1 MLRALSAIHGLSAVP
16 DSRNR
21 QLDKACHLV
30 ILNEKTIMAV
40 QALDYMQSIRA
51 RYQVDDALLLLDR
64 EEPIRVDPDNGKRRG
79 DRAKRC
85 LDTSAAS
92 ADVEQAHRI
101 REGDIRVG
109 VESTGQFL
117 CVVIEIRPDLESASA
132 LSIGP
137 QVGVLTRLGS
147 PSESLVEL
155 RGTAVGEVGDAPC
168 NTHPCVRALAVWS
181 VVVVT
186 ASESGIGVDGRELSL
201 MRTDLIR
208 VDSRSSTENEP
219 RTHSRRVRDEPFEH
233 THPPERGTEHERP

>member
-1 MLRALSAIHGLSAVP
+1 
-16 DSRNR
+16 
-21 QLDKACHLV
+21 
-30 ILNEKTIMAV
+30 MAV

-51 RYQVDDALLLLDR
+51 RYQVDDALLLLDW
-64 EEPIRVDPDNGKRRG
+64 EEPIRVDPHNGKRRG

-168 NTHPCVRALAVWS
+168 DTHARVRALAVGS

-186 ASESGIGVDGRELSL
+186 TTESGIGVDGRKLGL
-201 MRTDLIR
+201 VRTDLIR
-208 VDSRSSTENEP
+208 VDGRSGAENEP
-219 RTHSRRVRDEPFEH
+219 RTHSRRVRDKPFEH
-233 THPPERGTEHERP
+233 AHATERGTEHERP